1 MKYSETS
8 TYVRSKQFE
17 AETMFTKRAAEAV
30 RSGKDWDSFVRDGN
44 AEFSI
49 NSEWK
54 DRFEQMSERAKD
66 KAWTPDGELAA
77 LKQAQTAFVQD
88 LNDHKFY
95 MSIRDDLLKHAAN
108 NESWGEAKNRLGLND
123 TFEKYYRVA
132 QDEAGVTQAQERPD
146 PIDEAFAM
154 GMGAF

>member
-17 AETMFTKRAAEAV
+17 AETTFTKKAAEAIT
-30 RSGKDWDSFVRDGN
+30 SGKSWDGFVRDGN

-54 DRFEQMSERAKD
+54 DRFEQMSERARD
-66 KAWTPDGELAA
+66 KAWTPDSELAA

-88 LNDHKFY
+88 LNDHRFY
-95 MSIRDDLLKHAAN
+95 MGLRDDLLKHAAN
-108 NESWGEAKNRLGLND
+108 NESWGETQKRLGLND
-123 TFEKYYRVA
+123 TFEQYFRMA
-132 QDEAGVTQAQERPD
+132 QAECGVTKEQERPD
-146 PIDEAFAM
+146 PIDAAFAA
-154 GMGAF
+154 GMGVF